1 MFLQNFGR
9 FARTSCRNCAF
20 NNISTTGIRKNYI
33 ILRTVP
39 ALKYIPD
46 WFVALKFLKD
56 LQNTVF
62 FNGDTDVD
70 NDDPDNNIFTFS
82 NDVIGLANINFNNVN
97 LDDEFDDD
105 DLDTISLVKL
115 IS

>member
-1 MFLQNFGR
+1 M
-9 FARTSCRNCAF
+9 
-20 NNISTTGIRKNYI
+20 
-33 ILRTVP
+33 
-39 ALKYIPD
+39 KYIPD

-56 LQNTVF
+56 LHNTVF

-70 NDDPDNNIFTFS
+70 NDDPENNIFTFS
-82 NDVIGLANINFNNVN
+82 NDVIGLANINLSNVN